1 MKKLTRNQASQIRVL
16 QRMKDEEIDFT
27 DIPLTRDW
35 SKAVRGGFRKPA
47 SSSLTIRL
55 DPDVVAWLKGPGKV
69 YQKRINAMLRNVME
83 R

>member
-1 MKKLTRNQASQIRVL
+1 MKKLTKNQTSQIRAL
-16 QRMKDEEIDFT
+16 QAMREDEIDFT

-35 SKAVRGGFRKPA
+35 SKATVGFRRPA
-47 SSSLTIRL
+47 PSALTIRL
-55 DPDVVAWLKGPGKV
+55 DREVVAWLKGPGKA